1 MGQVLNTPPPS
12 PGYLTVCVERDSG
25 PPYWLPGPPRDR
37 TESPYPECAGVV
49 HTLSVMARINAADWS
64 DTTNKKLR
72 ERERERDSSLLLLS
86 SSSSSHSA
94 PRFNT
99 FLPPLSLHGQRTL
112 CVGSSSTVRPFLYT
126 PNILDGK
133 IQDNEVTDTH
143 THTRKRLT
151 RSSHDFYI
159 FSKIF
164 PTKNTMR
171 IIILYFGVSCVEIH
185 TQRESAHRLNCG
197 THPPPPPSQKE
208 RNGFVCAGFAT
219 GDGGERPLLIASV

>member
-1 MGQVLNTPPPS
+1 VGQVLNTPPPS

-64 DTTNKKLR
+64 DTTNKKSR
-72 ERERERDSSLLLLS
+72 ERERERDSSLLLL
-86 SSSSSHSA
+86 
-94 PRFNT
+94 
-99 FLPPLSLHGQRTL
+99 LPPLILPRGSIPFFPPSLHGQRTL
-112 CVGSSSTVRPFLYT
+112 CVCVGSSSTVRPFLYT

-133 IQDNEVTDTH
+133 IQDNEVTD

-185 TQRESAHRLNCG
+185 TQRERAPVKLRDTSSSS
-197 THPPPPPSQKE
+197 PPPPTE
-208 RNGFVCAGFAT
+208 RKKWVRLRWF
-219 GDGGERPLLIASV
+219 RYR

>member
-72 ERERERDSSLLLLS
+72 ESATVLFFLLLLLIL
-86 SSSSSHSA
+86 
-94 PRFNT
+94 PRGSIPF
-99 FLPPLSLHGQRTL
+99 FPPLSTRSKNLV

-171 IIILYFGVSCVEIH
+171 IIILYFGVSCVEIY
-185 TQRESAHRLNCG
+185 T
-197 THPPPPPSQKE
+197 E
-208 RNGFVCAGFAT
+208 RART
-219 GDGGERPLLIASV
+219 G

>member
-1 MGQVLNTPPPS
+1 VCRERFRPSLLATWTTPWPNREPLPRVRWCS
-12 PGYLTVCVERDSG
+12 THSISDGSHQRRWLVRHDEQEVE
-25 PPYWLPGPPRDR
+25 
-37 TESPYPECAGVV
+37 
-49 HTLSVMARINAADWS
+49 
-64 DTTNKKLR
+64 R
-72 ERERERDSSLLLLS
+72 ERERERARQFSS

-112 CVGSSSTVRPFLYT
+112 CVCVGSSSTVRPFLYT

-133 IQDNEVTDTH
+133 IQDNEVTD

-185 TQRESAHRLNCG
+185 TQRERAPVKLRDTSSSS
-197 THPPPPPSQKE
+197 PPPHRKK